1 MIVAG
6 LLLAI
11 VVIFP
16 IVIAVIIGKHKT
28 RTEATPPAGNASDDI
43 WRSTEPEVERM
54 AREIDFRR

>member
-6 LLLAI
+6 LLLAT
-11 VVIFP
+11 VAIFP
-16 IVIAVIIGKHKT
+16 IACAVIISRHKA

-54 AREIDFRR
+54 AREINFRR